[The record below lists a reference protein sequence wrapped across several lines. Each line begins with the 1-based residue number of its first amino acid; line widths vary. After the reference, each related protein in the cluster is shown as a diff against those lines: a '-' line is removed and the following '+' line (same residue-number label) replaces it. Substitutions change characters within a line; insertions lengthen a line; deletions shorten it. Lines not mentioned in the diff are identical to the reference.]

1 MNEKLNN
8 GENNNIYNIY
18 NNQTNSTD
26 NNEFENSYEIISV
39 EVLETKQKI
48 FYNNLD
54 NYFKYEY
61 YEYDQKME
69 FG

>member
-26 NNEFENSYEIISV
+26 NNELENSYEIISV
-39 EVLETKQKI
+39 EVLENKQKI

-61 YEYDQKME
+61 YEYVQKME